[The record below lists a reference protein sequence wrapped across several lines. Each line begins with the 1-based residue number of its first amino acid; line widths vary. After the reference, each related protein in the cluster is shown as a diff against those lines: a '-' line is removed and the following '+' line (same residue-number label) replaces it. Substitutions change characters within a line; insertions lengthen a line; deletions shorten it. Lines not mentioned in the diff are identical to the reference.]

1 MGSSPGEP
9 AQPARP
15 SPYLGLSPYGERDAD
30 LFFGRRRERE
40 LVVADL
46 LTSRLTVLYGPS
58 GVGKSSLLRAGVLP
72 RLRRGDGL
80 PSGGSRRIVALV
92 DDWHGDPAQAVL
104 RAVAMAAGA
113 TGDLPEELP
122 FDDALAQ
129 LVERADGILL
139 LVLDQFE
146 EYFLYHDGDG
156 LADGL
161 PRFLARPDVRGR
173 VLISLRED
181 AVAELDRLGGA
192 SLFGNLLRLGPLSE
206 PAAREAIERPLDGGA
221 ATLEPGLAD
230 AVIRL
235 LGDREPRVGG
245 ARGLPAHVDGVEPAY
260 LQLVMRRLW
269 DRETAAGSSVLRIR
283 TLGELGS
290 LREIVGDHLREAMD
304 RLAPAERSAMAKAF
318 RYLVTPSGAKIAQSR
333 SDLARLTGEDEPALA
348 APLENLAG
356 ADMRILRTVDERP
369 AYEIFHDVL
378 ARPLLD
384 WQERFRA
391 ARLRHRA
398 TALGMLAGA
407 TAAIVV
413 TLALAFIGPAWLDKA
428 ELATVDARF
437 ALRGDASPPADVVI
451 VDLDNAGLGGTPAAG
466 GGSAPRESEGRIS
479 RDAHAAMIDV
489 LREAGAAVIA
499 YDFEFLEPQPG
510 DAELRAAIERAGP
523 QLLLAATRIDSDG
536 QGQVLGRSGDRLSA
550 TVGYAGFPIAADGA
564 YRQVD
569 ESVGLSGGE
578 RAEAVTSRLE
588 SFAVAAARLAG
599 EPPERFERAWID
611 YRGPA
616 GTYRTLR
623 FANVLKMPDPAE
635 PEAPDP
641 AEIEGKVV
649 VVGSSARAQGDLHPT
664 AAGGDRV
671 LSGAEIQANAITTLR
686 DGMSLRATAA
696 GVEVALIVLLGLLP
710 ALLALA
716 TRARLAALL
725 AAVAAIA
732 FLAFAQFLFAAG
744 WIVPVV
750 LPMLALL
757 LAAAGVAVLRQATVS
772 RLR

>member
-9 AQPARP
+9 APPDRP

-30 LFFGRRRERE
+30 LFFGRRRERD

-58 GVGKSSLLRAGVLP
+58 GVGKSSLLRAAVLP
-72 RLRRGDGL
+72 RLRGGDGL

-92 DDWHGDPAQAVL
+92 DDWHGDPAEAVL
-104 RAVAMAAGA
+104 RAVAAAAGV
-113 TGDLPEELP
+113 TGEPPEELP

-156 LADGL
+156 LRGGL

-181 AVAELDRLGGA
+181 AVAELDRLDGAGA

-230 AVIRL
+230 AVLRL
-235 LGDREPRVGG
+235 LQEREPLAGS
-245 ARGLPAHVDGVEPAY
+245 ARGVTAPVEGVEPAY

-269 DRETAAGSSVLRIR
+269 DRETAAGSSVLRTE
-283 TLGELGS
+283 TLAGLGT
-290 LREIVGDHLREAMD
+290 LREIVGDHLQEAMD
-304 RLAPAERSAMAKAF
+304 RLTPAERRAMAEAF

-333 SDLARLTGEDEPALA
+333 SDLARLTGADESALA
-348 APLENLAG
+348 APLEKLAG
-356 ADMRILRTVDERP
+356 GDTRILRPVDERP

-391 ARLRHRA
+391 ARLRRRA
-398 TALGMLAGA
+398 TALGMLAA
-407 TAAIVV
+407 AVAAIVL
-413 TLALAFIGPAWLDKA
+413 TLALAVIGPAWLEKA
-428 ELATVDARF
+428 ELAAVDARF
-437 ALRGDASPPADVVI
+437 ALRGDQPVPSDLVI
-451 VDLDNAGLGGTPAAG
+451 VDLDDAGLEALG
-466 GGSAPRESEGRIS
+466 GGADVVPR
-479 RDAHAAMIDV
+479 DLHARMIDT

-499 YDFEFLEPQPG
+499 YDFEFREPTPE

-550 TVGYAGFPIAADGA
+550 TVGYAGFPIAEDGA

-578 RAEAVTSRLE
+578 REEAVTSRLE

-611 YRGPA
+611 FHGPA
-616 GTYRTLR
+616 GTFRPLR
-623 FANVLKMPDPAE
+623 FADVIRSPDPA
-635 PEAPDP
+635 AL
-641 AEIEGKVV
+641 EGKVV
-649 VVGSSARAQGDLHPT
+649 VVGSSARLQGDLHPT
-664 AAGGDRV
+664 ASGRRQV
-671 LSGAEIQANAITTLR
+671 MSGAEIQANAITTLR
-686 DGMSLRATAA
+686 EGIPLRETAA
-696 GVEVALIVLLGLLP
+696 AVGVALIILLGLLP
-710 ALLALA
+710 AVLALVA
-716 TRARLAALL
+716 PARRAALL
-725 AAVAAIA
+725 TAVAAIA
-732 FLAFAQFLFAAG
+732 FLALAQLLFAAG

-750 LPMLALL
+750 LPLLALL
-757 LAAAGVAVLRQATVS
+757 LAAAGVTAVRHAAVS

>member
-9 AQPARP
+9 EQPDRS
-15 SPYLGLSPYGERDAD
+15 SPYLGLSPYGERDAGR
-30 LFFGRRRERE
+30 FFGRRRERD

-58 GVGKSSLLRAGVLP
+58 GVGKSSLLRAAVLP
-72 RLRRGDGL
+72 RLRGGDGL

-92 DDWHGDPAQAVL
+92 DDWHGDPARAVL
-104 RAVAMAAGA
+104 DAVAAAADGGSA
-113 TGDLPEELP
+113 PEDLP

-156 LADGL
+156 LSHGL
-161 PRFLARPDVRGR
+161 PRFLARPGVRGR

-181 AVAELDRLGGA
+181 AVAELDRLGGSGA
-192 SLFGNLLRLGPLSE
+192 SLFGNLLRLGPLSDG
-206 PAAREAIERPLDGGA
+206 AAREAIERPLDGGA
-221 ATLEPGLAD
+221 TTLEPGLAD

-235 LGDREPRVGG
+235 LTERKPHAALAE
-245 ARGLPAHVDGVEPAY
+245 GVEPAY

-269 DRETAAGSSVLRIR
+269 EREAAAGSSVLRVA
-283 TLGELGS
+283 TLHEMGG
-290 LREIVGDHLREAMD
+290 LREIVGDHLQEAMD
-304 RLAPAERSAMAKAF
+304 RLTPAERGTMAEAF

-333 SDLARLTGEDEPALA
+333 ADLARLTGVDEVALA
-348 APLENLAG
+348 GPLEALAG
-356 ADMRILRTVDERP
+356 PEARILRPVDERP
-369 AYEIFHDVL
+369 AYELFHDVL

-391 ARLRHRA
+391 ARLRRRA
-398 TALGMLAGA
+398 AALGMLAA
-407 TAAIVV
+407 AAAAIVV
-413 TLALAFIGPAWLDKA
+413 TLALAFIGPGWLDKA

-437 ALRGDASPPADVVI
+437 ALRGDADPPADVVI
-451 VDLDNAGLGGTPAAG
+451 VDYGESRGAAPVSG
-466 GGSAPRESEGRIS
+466 WVGGSGPDGIPR
-479 RDAHAAMIDV
+479 DVHARMIDI
-489 LREAGAAVIA
+489 LREAGATVIA
-499 YDFEFLEPQPG
+499 YDFEFREARPD

-536 QGQVLGRSGDRLSA
+536 QGEVLGRPGDRLSA
-550 TVGYAGFPIAADGA
+550 TVGYAGFPIAEDGA

-569 ESVGLSGGE
+569 ESVGLSGAE

-588 SFAVAAARLAG
+588 SFAVAAARLMG

-623 FANVLKMPDPAE
+623 FTDVLARPDP
-635 PEAPDP
+635 D
-641 AEIEGKVV
+641 EIEGKIV
-649 VVGSSARAQGDLHPT
+649 VVGSSTRAQGDLHPT

-671 LSGAEIQANAITTLR
+671 MSGAEIQANAITTLR
-686 DGMSLRATAA
+686 EGIPLRATGA

-710 ALLALA
+710 AALALA
-716 TRARLAALL
+716 MRARLAAVLT
-725 AAVAAIA
+725 AVAAIA
-732 FLAFAQFLFAAG
+732 FLVFAQLLFAAG

-750 LPMLALL
+750 LPLLALL
-757 LAAAGVAVLRQATVS
+757 LAAACVTAVRHAAVS

>member
-9 AQPARP
+9 AQDDRS
-15 SPYLGLSPYGERDAD
+15 SPYLGLSPYGEPDAD
-30 LFFGRRRERE
+30 LFFGRRRERD

-92 DDWHGDPAQAVL
+92 DDWHGDPAEAVL
-104 RAVAMAAGA
+104 RAVATAAGA
-113 TGDLPEELP
+113 TGDLPDELP

-129 LVERADGILL
+129 LVERSDGILL

-146 EYFLYHDGDG
+146 EYFLYHGGDR
-156 LADGL
+156 LAGGL

-181 AVAELDRLGGA
+181 AVAELDRLDGGGA

-206 PAAREAIERPLDGGA
+206 SAAREAIERPLDGGA

-235 LGDREPRVGG
+235 LGEREPRAGA
-245 ARGLPAHVDGVEPAY
+245 ARGLPAPVDGVEPAY

-269 DRETAAGSSVLRIR
+269 DRETAGGSSVLRIE

-290 LREIVGDHLREAMD
+290 LREIVGDHLQEAMG
-304 RLAPAERSAMAKAF
+304 RLTPAERSTMAKAF

-333 SDLARLTGEDEPALA
+333 SDLARLTGEDEPALG
-348 APLENLAG
+348 APLEKLAG
-356 ADMRILRTVDERP
+356 ADTRILRTVDERP

-378 ARPLLD
+378 AHPLLD
-384 WQERFRA
+384 WQERFRS
-391 ARLRHRA
+391 ARLRRRA
-398 TALGMLAGA
+398 TTLGMLAGA
-407 TAAIVV
+407 AAAIVV

-437 ALRGDASPPADVVI
+437 ALRGDAAPPSDVVI
-451 VDLDNAGLGGTPAAG
+451 VDLDDAGLAGSPPVSG
-466 GGSAPRESEGRIS
+466 GGGREDRIS
-479 RDAHAAMIDV
+479 RDVHAQMIDV

-499 YDFEFLEPQPG
+499 YDFEFREPQPG
-510 DAELRAAIERAGP
+510 DADLRAAIERAGP

-536 QGQVLGRSGDRLSA
+536 QGEVLGRSGDRLSA
-550 TVGYAGFPIAADGA
+550 TVGYAGFPIAEDGA

-569 ESVGLSGGE
+569 ESVGLSGAE

-623 FANVLKMPDPAE
+623 FADVLNMPDPAE

-649 VVGSSARAQGDLHPT
+649 VVGSSARVQGDLHPT

-671 LSGAEIQANAITTLR
+671 MSGAEIQANAITTLR
-686 DGMSLRATAA
+686 EGIPLRPTAA

-710 ALLALA
+710 ALLALV

-732 FLAFAQFLFAAG
+732 FLAVAQLLFAAG

-750 LPMLALL
+750 LPVLALL
-757 LAAAGVAVLRQATVS
+757 LAAAGVAALRQATLS